1 MQHKDN
7 RYSLFHYIKIW
18 WSLTTASSQIA
29 FESRFGAVIF
39 LVGKLLRFAFF
50 LFFLFIITSRT
61 KSLVGYSIWQVVFF
75 YATFNLLDSVP
86 QFVFRNVYRFRSQIL
101 NGYFDYLLLKPLPS
115 LFHPLFGG
123 SDLLDII
130 VLIISIFFIGFA
142 AAHIPHITL
151 LNTIGYISLV
161 VNGLLIALSFHI
173 FVLAVGILTTTVD
186 NAIMLY
192 RDITQM
198 GRLPVDIYKEPLRGL
213 LTFVIPV
220 GIMMTFPGK
229 ALLGLLSLQTA
240 LIAFV
245 IGIAF
250 FWISLSLW
258 KHSLRS
264 YTSASS

>member
-1 MQHKDN
+1 
-7 RYSLFHYIKIW
+7 
-18 WSLTTASSQIA
+18 
-29 FESRFGAVIF
+29 
-39 LVGKLLRFAFF
+39 
-50 LFFLFIITSRT
+50 LFILTSKT
-61 KSLVGYSIWQVVFF
+61 KAIVGYSLWQIVFF
-75 YATFNLLDSVP
+75 YATFNFLDALP
-86 QFVFRNVYRFRSQIL
+86 QFVFRNVYRFRQQIL
-101 NGYFDYLLLKPLPS
+101 NGYFDYLLLKPVPS

-123 SDLLDII
+123 SDMLD
-130 VLIISIFFIGFA
+130 LIILAISVFFIIYSA
-142 AAHIPHITL
+142 LHIPQVTL
-151 LNTIGYISLV
+151 LNTIGYIALLT
-161 VNGLLIALSFHI
+161 NALLIALSFHI

-240 LIAFV
+240 LIAFAV
-245 IGIAF
+245 GIVF
-250 FWISLSLW
+250 FGISLRLW
-258 KHSLRS
+258 RHSLKS